1 MTLRLLLVVI
11 TLVFT
16 VATVSAQESRTL
28 LKDNV
33 TMIAGDV
40 VEVRDGDTLVVKAKD
55 KNLYE
60 IRLQGIDA
68 PENGQPFTAEAKG
81 ALSDMVLDKN
91 VLVLIQKKDPLG
103 RYVGTVYR
111 KGVDVGL
118 AMISSGMAWHYKLF
132 AGEQTAQDRQTYAAA
147 EQAARSKAIGLWAS
161 KDAEPPWGWGKPV
174 TPDAASKSAQPATA
188 ITQSNTSKRE
198 YKLGPMGGCY
208 YVREDGRKV
217 YVKDKSLCG
226 VSETKTNP

>member
-1 MTLRLLLVVI
+1 
-11 TLVFT
+11 
-16 VATVSAQESRTL
+16 
-28 LKDNV
+28 
-33 TMIAGDV
+33 MIAGDV
-40 VEVRDGDTLVVKAKD
+40 VEVRDGDTLVVKGKD

-68 PENGQPFTAEAKG
+68 PENGQPFTAEAKA

-91 VLVLIQKKDPLG
+91 VLVQIQKKDALG
-103 RYVGTVYR
+103 RYVGVVYR

-132 AGEQTAQDRQTYAAA
+132 AAEQTAQDRQNYAAA
-147 EQAARSKAIGLWAS
+147 EQGARSKAIGLWAS

-174 TPDAASKSAQPATA
+174 TPPAASTSAQPRSA
-188 ITQSNTSKRE
+188 TQSNSARRE

-208 YVREDGRKV
+208 YVREDGSKV
-217 YVKDKSLCG
+217 YVKDKRLCG
-226 VSETKTNP
+226 VSQANTNP